1 MTPDTV
7 NYFVA
12 GYTVIV
18 IGITGYIFSLVIR
31 SANLKRKLNQK
42 SQQDKVRE

>member
-12 GYTVIV
+12 GYIV
-18 IGITGYIFSLVIR
+18 VVLGIAGYIISLVVR
-31 SANLKRKLNQK
+31 SASLKRKFNQRTEQERTGK
-42 SQQDKVRE
+42 